1 MSIVLDI
8 VEEQR
13 RKERVAV
20 GRICGCKSCL
30 CCEEL
35 ARDTAVKKALKKIM
49 FERDEVLTN
58 TEMKQ

>member
-1 MSIVLDI
+1 MSIIWDTMT

-13 RKERVAV
+13 RLERVAV

-35 ARDTAVKKALKKIM
+35 ARDTAAKQYVKSKG
-49 FERDEVLTN
+49 ESV
-58 TEMKQ
+58 

>member
-1 MSIVLDI
+1 MNMILDI

-49 FERDEVLTN
+49 FERDEVLTRRTTN
-58 TEMKQ
+58 G

>member
-1 MSIVLDI
+1 MSMILDI
-8 VEEQR
+8 VEERR

-20 GRICGCKSCL
+20 GQICGCKSCI

-58 TEMKQ
+58 TEINQ

>member
-13 RKERVAV
+13 RLERVEV
-20 GRICGCKSCL
+20 GRICGCKSCI

-58 TEMKQ
+58 TETNQ